1 MEISLNA
8 ECRKQW
14 WSAQL
19 ALNWPMFHAITD
31 APSDVLPFMSSRR
44 DRKCL
49 CCSFLLYGVS
59 LCMLCSHFCAD
70 LLFFVSAWL
79 RITVQSL
86 HSLKGPPIS
95 RLSAPLSLPCAFTVF
110 PLSPCSVVC
119 VILLLA
125 GFLSCCP
132 FFLSWLLL

>member
-1 MEISLNA
+1 MLKIIESDDGARSWRSTGPWLRCYWCFIGCS
-8 ECRKQW
+8 
-14 WSAQL
+14 S
-19 ALNWPMFHAITD
+19 FH
-31 APSDVLPFMSSRR
+31 VVHEEH
-44 DRKCL
+44 
-49 CCSFLLYGVS
+49 GVP
-59 LCMLCSHFCAD
+59 LLCSMVLSRFVSCSRLGAD
-70 LLFFVSAWL
+70 LTFHVSARF